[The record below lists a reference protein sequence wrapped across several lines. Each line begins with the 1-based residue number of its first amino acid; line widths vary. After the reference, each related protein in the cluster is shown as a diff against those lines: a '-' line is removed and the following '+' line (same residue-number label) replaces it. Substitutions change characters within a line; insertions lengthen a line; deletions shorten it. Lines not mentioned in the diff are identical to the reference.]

1 MNHAIATELQFFL
14 ISILWGVI
22 ILFVYDFLRIF
33 HRIIK
38 HNTIILAL
46 EDIIF
51 WVVASVFIFAMIYNS
66 NNGIIRGFSV
76 IGVSLGM
83 VFYHYTISNFI
94 VNSITKLI
102 KLLLTPFTMAI
113 KMVKRFYCRVR
124 SRIRKIRNF
133 IFKRLKKQLDSFK
146 ITVNTKKQKRA
157 AKRKQLLEQKAIEKQ
172 KKQELYFQ
180 KNKAKLEEK
189 QKLAQAK
196 NAKKKLSKKRNVPAN
211 AKVDNQ
217 VILEKSLSVEKRKP
231 VELSLYTSTGN
242 KVENSQPKDSLR
254 ANGQKRS

>member
-38 HNTIILAL
+38 HNTIILAI

-133 IFKRLKKQLDSFK
+133 IFKRLKKHLDSFK
-146 ITVNTKKQKRA
+146 IAVNTKKQKRA
-157 AKRKQLLEQKAIEKQ
+157 AKRKQLLEQKALEKQ
-172 KKQELYFQ
+172 KKQEIYLQ

-196 NAKKKLSKKRNVPAN
+196 NAKKKSSTKRNIPAN
-211 AKVDNQ
+211 AEVGNH
-217 VILEKSLSVEKRKP
+217 ILPEKSLSVEKRKP
-231 VELSLYTSTGN
+231 VELSLYTSIRN
-242 KVENSQPKDSLR
+242 KEEQSQPKDSLK
-254 ANGQKRS
+254 ANGRKKS

>member
-1 MNHAIATELQFFL
+1 MNNAIATELQFFL

-38 HNTIILAL
+38 HNTVILAI

-51 WVVASVFIFAMIYNS
+51 WVIASVFIFAMIYNS

-83 VFYHYTISNFI
+83 VFYHYTISDFI
-94 VNSITKLI
+94 VNSITRLI

-124 SRIRKIRNF
+124 SKIRKIRNF
-133 IFKRLKKQLDSFK
+133 IFKRLKKHLDSFK
-146 ITVNTKKQKRA
+146 IAVNTKKQKRA
-157 AKRKQLLEQKAIEKQ
+157 VKRKQLQEQRALEKQ
-172 KKQELYFQ
+172 KKQELYLQ

-196 NAKKKLSKKRNVPAN
+196 NAKKKPSKKRNAPAN
-211 AKVDNQ
+211 AEADNRVLPQ
-217 VILEKSLSVEKRKP
+217 KNLSVEKRRP
-231 VELSLYTSTGN
+231 VELSLHTTTGN
-242 KVENSQPKDSLR
+242 RVEHIQPKDNLR
-254 ANGQKRS
+254 TNVQKRS

>member
-14 ISILWGVI
+14 ISILWGAI

-38 HNTIILAL
+38 HNTVLLAI

-102 KLLLTPFTMAI
+102 KLLLTPFTLAI
-113 KMVKRFYCRVR
+113 KLVQRFYCRVR
-124 SRIRKIRNF
+124 GRIRKIINF

-146 ITVNTKKQKRA
+146 IAVNTKKQKRA
-157 AKRKQLLEQKAIEKQ
+157 IKRKQLLEQRALEKQ
-172 KKQELYFQ
+172 KKHEQYLQ

-196 NAKKKLSKKRNVPAN
+196 NAKKKPSKKRNDT
-211 AKVDNQ
+211 AKAEVDNH
-217 VILEKSLSVEKRKP
+217 VLPGNSLTVEKRKP
-231 VELSLYTSTGN
+231 VELSLYTTTGN
-242 KVENSQPKDSLR
+242 KVDQSQPKDSR
-254 ANGQKRS
+254 KANGQKRS